1 MNFDPAAVWSQSLS
15 GFWQPE
21 MPYLLALVA
30 MLAVLLHQFQPEYR
44 TALYHT
50 LVFYAVS
57 LVTLWVSAVVAA
69 LGLPVVDGAVLHE
82 IAIIAG
88 GIAVIR
94 LSGMFVFRV
103 ALRALRVH
111 PPRILEDIFVM
122 LCYVAW
128 GIVRLRYAGLDL
140 SQIVT
145 TSALITAVVA
155 FAMQDTLGNLL
166 GGVALELDASLNVG
180 DWVRVDD
187 VEGRIVDIR
196 WRSTSIETRNWDTVV
211 IPNSQLMR
219 NKFTIHGRRAGAAMQ
234 WRRWIWFNVDYT
246 APPARVIETV
256 EKAIRAADIG
266 HVAVDPAPQCVLM
279 DFEHGYGRY
288 ALRYWLTDFARD
300 DPTDS
305 EVRVHALAAL
315 QRAGLRIAVPEYNL
329 HTVKESEKHQ
339 QDVKSREIAHRL
351 AALKRVD
358 LFASLS
364 EQELRTV
371 AERLVFA
378 PFAKGDVM
386 TRQGAV
392 AHWLYILIEG
402 ESDVVVDQPNGERR
416 SVSRLQAGTCF
427 GEMGLL
433 TGAPRRATVVAA
445 TAVECYRLDKAALE
459 DILHSR
465 PALAEDFSRMLLARQ
480 ADLAAKLKQA
490 DAEQF
495 ARQASLAHSEILG
508 HIRSFFGLDKT

>member
-1 MNFDPAAVWSQSLS
+1 MNFDLAAVWSQALS
-15 GFWQPE
+15 GFWHPE
-21 MPYLLALVA
+21 MPYLLVLVA
-30 MLAVLLHQFQPEYR
+30 VLAALLFQFRPEYR
-44 TALYHT
+44 DALYHT
-50 LVFYAVS
+50 LIFYAVS
-57 LVTLWVSAVVAA
+57 LFVLWVSAVIAA
-69 LGLPVVDGAVLHE
+69 LGLPVVDGAVLRE

-103 ALRALRVH
+103 ALRAVRLH
-111 PPRILEDIFVM
+111 PPRILEDILVM
-122 LCYVAW
+122 LGYIAW
-128 GIVRLRYAGLDL
+128 GMVRLRYAGLDL

-166 GGVALELDASLNVG
+166 GGVALELDASLSVG

-187 VEGRIVDIR
+187 VEGQVVDIR
-196 WRSTSIETRNWDTVV
+196 WRSTSIQTRNWDTVV
-211 IPNSQLMR
+211 VPNSQLMR
-219 NKFTIHGRRAGAAMQ
+219 NRFTIHGRRKGAAAQ

-246 APPARVIETV
+246 APPARVIDAVET
-256 EKAIRAADIG
+256 AIRTALIS
-266 HVAVDPAPQCVLM
+266 HVATDPAPQCVLM

-305 EVRVHALAAL
+305 EVRAHALAAL
-315 QRAGLRIAVPEYNL
+315 QRAGLRIAVPEYNI

-339 QDVKSREIAHRL
+339 QEVKSREIAHRL

-402 ESDVVVDQPNGERR
+402 EGEVVVDQPDGERR
-416 SVSRLQAGTCF
+416 AVSRLAAGTCF

-433 TGAPRRATVVAA
+433 TGEPRRATVIAA
-445 TAVECYRLDKAALE
+445 TDVECYRLDKVSLE

-465 PALAEDFSRMLLARQ
+465 PALAEYFSRMLLARQ

-495 ARQASLAHSEILG
+495 ARQASLEHSEILAR
-508 HIRSFFGLDKT
+508 IRSFFGLDKT